1 MKKVILLFILAPL
14 FFLSLAKAQT
24 QNGGWIILDDI
35 TVEGHKRT
43 REAVVFRELPF
54 RIGDTIPLEILA
66 DKIIEAERQLMNTG
80 LFSQTSITYKNWEGA
95 TQRVHLLI
103 EVLENWYLYPV
114 PTFDLADRNFNVW
127 WKEQNR
133 SLQRV
138 NIGLEV
144 NHTNFSGWGDELE
157 IGFEYGYTRSFNA
170 SYNLPYINKK
180 QTLGIGTNFK
190 YDRNREVNYATLNNK
205 QEFYRDDD
213 KFLRRKLQADANLT
227 WRPKLYARHTFA
239 LEYHH
244 EQVDPI
250 IIQEFN
256 PDYFGDSNTDLRF
269 FRLLYI
275 FDYDFRDNR
284 AYPWSGYVY
293 GGELNKDGIGFFD
306 DRSALTLQLY
316 AAKYWPVGKR
326 WSFGLSGGGKYS
338 FIREQQASRYN
349 RALGFGRNRVT
360 GFELYVLD
368 GLDAAYLRKNIRFRL
383 WEGDITFGK
392 WVFLEA
398 FRQLP
403 FHLNLTVSNDL
414 GYVNSPFNDRP
425 NPLNNTLL
433 WGGGVGLDFV
443 FYYDFVLGLR
453 YNGNHLGDRG
463 FFLDFEIGI

>member
-1 MKKVILLFILAPL
+1 MKYVTLLLGL
-14 FFLSLAKAQT
+14 GSLLLLSALPAQ
-24 QNGGWIILDDI
+24 NSDWIILDDI

-43 REAVVFRELPF
+43 REAVIFREIPF
-54 RIGDTIPLEILA
+54 QIGDTIPLAILP

-180 QTLGIGTNFK
+180 QTLGIGTSFQ
-190 YDRNREVNYATLNNK
+190 YDRNREVNYATFDNK
-205 QEFYRDDD
+205 QEFFRDDD
-213 KFLRRKLQADANLT
+213 KFLRRKLQADADLT
-227 WRPKLYARHTFA
+227 WRPKLYARHTWA
-239 LEYHH
+239 LEFHR
-244 EQVDPI
+244 EEVDPI

-256 PDYFGDSNTDLRF
+256 PDYFGDDKTELEF

-284 AYPWSGYVY
+284 AYPWSGHVY
-293 GGELNKDGIGFFD
+293 GGELIKDGVGIFG

-316 AAKYWPVGKR
+316 GARYWPVGKR

-338 FIREQQASRYN
+338 FIRQPQAYRYN

-368 GLDAAYLRKNIRFRL
+368 GLDAAYLSKNVRFRV

-392 WVFLEA
+392 WVFIEA
-398 FRQLP
+398 FRQFP
-403 FHLNLTVSNDL
+403 FHLNLTFSNDL
-414 GYVNSPFNDRP
+414 GYVNSPFNTRE
-425 NPLNNTLL
+425 NPLNNQLL

-443 FYYDFVLGLR
+443 FYYDFVLGIR

-463 FFLDFEIGI
+463 IFLDFDIGI